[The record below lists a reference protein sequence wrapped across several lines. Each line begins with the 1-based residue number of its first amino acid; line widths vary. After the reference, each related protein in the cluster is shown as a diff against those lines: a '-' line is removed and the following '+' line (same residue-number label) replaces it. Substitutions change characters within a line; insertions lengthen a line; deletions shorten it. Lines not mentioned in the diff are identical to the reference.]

1 MELVVKLTIKSRRL
15 LKTENN
21 SFYYKFDQLLI
32 YSKVFVKCLS
42 YIGAWLTQWVSGL
55 GVYKVA

>member
-1 MELVVKLTIKSRRL
+1 MELVVKLTTKSRRL
-15 LKTENN
+15 LKTENDA
-21 SFYYKFDQLLI
+21 FYHKVDQLLI

-55 GVYKVA
+55 GMSK